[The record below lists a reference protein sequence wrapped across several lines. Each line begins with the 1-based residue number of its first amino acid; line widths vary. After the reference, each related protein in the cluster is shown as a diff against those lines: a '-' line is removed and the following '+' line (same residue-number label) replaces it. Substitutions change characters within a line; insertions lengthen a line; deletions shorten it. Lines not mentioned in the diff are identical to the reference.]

1 MLQCQSWKANL
12 CSPGN
17 RSAVNFCRQKWQ
29 PLASIMTSQE
39 SSIEREALKDGDFQI
54 LEETVQHQRYLTL
67 YNRKVAFPATGP
79 KEVSYPEIN
88 CCPVRWCLTICL
100 CPVIAS
106 IWCPR
111 YPWVVML
118 PWRICT
124 RRSRKCVWKSMSCRV
139 SLAGNGA
146 WVWCDR
152 TSTVTV
158 PLYNCIPLHSFWH
171 QGRSANLQSM
181 LTL

>member
-1 MLQCQSWKANL
+1 MLQYQSWKANL

-17 RSAVNFCRQKWQ
+17 RSPVKFFRQNWQ
-29 PLASIMTSQE
+29 PLASIMTSRE
-39 SSIEREALKDGDFQI
+39 SLIEREALKDGDFQI

-67 YNRKVAFPATGP
+67 YNRKVAFPATGQ
-79 KEVSYPEIN
+79 KEVSHPEIN
-88 CCPVRWCLTICL
+88 CCSYLTICL
-100 CPVIAS
+100 CPIIAS
-106 IWCPR
+106 IWCPC

-118 PWRICT
+118 PLRVRT
-124 RRSRKCVWKSMSCRV
+124 RKARECVWKSKSCRV

-146 WVWCDR
+146 WVWCDWA
-152 TSTVTV
+152 STVTV

-181 LTL
+181 SRL